1 LKPKIAKTENQ
12 RQDLNREIIWRFT

>member
-1 LKPKIAKTENQ
+1 MAKTENQ